1 MDNQAVITYSL
12 LGMLGLTLCSYML
25 TLQDK
30 KKRHRRFKV
39 RPINKARKQS
49 GGYQYYKKMRTWDE
63 EQYFKYTRMNKSSFN
78 KLLSF
83 TKPHITKQ
91 YRSDGISAD
100 YHIAVI
106 VCSIFF
112 DSCLIKSDIK

>member
-91 YRSDGISAD
+91 YRSDGISAEER
-100 YHIAVI
+100 
-106 VCSIFF
+106 
-112 DSCLIKSDIK
+112 LIITLQ